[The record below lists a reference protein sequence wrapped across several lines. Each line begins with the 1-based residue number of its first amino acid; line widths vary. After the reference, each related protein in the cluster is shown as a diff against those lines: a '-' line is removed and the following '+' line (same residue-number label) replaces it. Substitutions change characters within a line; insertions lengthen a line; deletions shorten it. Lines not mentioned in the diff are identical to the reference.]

1 MKSGKY
7 GTIFE
12 PKELYSFVVKKDKDK
27 DKFVGDMAVDIAKT
41 NTDAV
46 VLALGNVKAVT
57 VDARLITEYNNVYYS
72 QINNY
77 DDIVNELEAHMKKY
91 NVNVLV
97 ENLSIPEMINH
108 EDDLV
113 VLARNNDVV
122 VVSIV

>member
-12 PKELYSFVVKKDKDK
+12 PKELYSFVVKKDK

-57 VDARLITEYNNVYYS
+57 VDARIITEYTNVYYS
-72 QINNY
+72 QFNNY
-77 DDIVNELEAHMKKY
+77 EDIINELETHMKKY

-97 ENLSIPEMINH
+97 VNLPIDEMIKH
-108 EDDLV
+108 EDDLGE
-113 VLARNNDVV
+113 LARNHDVV

>member
-12 PKELYSFVVKKDKDK
+12 PKELYSFVVKKDKE
-27 DKFVGDMAVDIAKT
+27 KFVGDMAVDIAKT

-77 DDIVNELEAHMKKY
+77 DDIVNELETHMKKY

-97 ENLSIPEMINH
+97 VNLSVPEMIKH

-122 VVSIV
+122 VVSVV

>member
-7 GTIFE
+7 GTILE
-12 PKELYSFVVKKDKDK
+12 PKELYSFVVKKDKE
-27 DKFVGDMAVDIAKT
+27 KFVGDMAVDIAKT

-77 DDIVNELEAHMKKY
+77 EDIVNELETHMKKY

-97 ENLSIPEMINH
+97 VNLSVSEMIKH
-108 EDDLV
+108 EDDLGE
-113 VLARNNDVV
+113 LARNHDVV

>member
-12 PKELYSFVVKKDKDK
+12 PKELYSFVVKKDKE
-27 DKFVGDMAVDIAKT
+27 KFVGDMAVDIAKT

-57 VDARLITEYNNVYYS
+57 VDARLITEYTNVYYS

-97 ENLSIPEMINH
+97 VNLPVSEMIKH
-108 EDDLV
+108 EDDLGE
-113 VLARNNDVV
+113 LARNHDVV

>member
-7 GTIFE
+7 GTILE
-12 PKELYSFVVKKDKDK
+12 PKELYSFVVKKDK

-97 ENLSIPEMINH
+97 VNLSIPEMINH

>member
-12 PKELYSFVVKKDKDK
+12 PKELYSFVVKKDKE
-27 DKFVGDMAVDIAKT
+27 KFVGDMAVDIAKT

-57 VDARLITEYNNVYYS
+57 VDARLITEYTNVYYS

-77 DDIVNELEAHMKKY
+77 DDIVNELETHMKKY

-97 ENLSIPEMINH
+97 VNLPVPEMIKH
-108 EDDLV
+108 EDDLA
-113 VLARNNDVV
+113 VLARNNDVI
-122 VVSIV
+122 VVSVV

>member
-7 GTIFE
+7 GTILE
-12 PKELYSFVVKKDKDK
+12 PKELYSFVVKKDKE
-27 DKFVGDMAVDIAKT
+27 KFVGDMAVDIAKT

-77 DDIVNELEAHMKKY
+77 EDIINELKTHMKKY

-97 ENLSIPEMINH
+97 VNLPVSEMIKH

-113 VLARNNDVV
+113 VLARNNDVI

>member
-12 PKELYSFVVKKDKDK
+12 PKELYSFVVKKDKE
-27 DKFVGDMAVDIAKT
+27 KFVGDMAVDIAKT

-57 VDARLITEYNNVYYS
+57 VDARLITEYTNVYYS

-97 ENLSIPEMINH
+97 VNLSIPEMIKH
-108 EDDLV
+108 EDDLGE
-113 VLARNNDVV
+113 LARNHDLV

>member
-12 PKELYSFVVKKDKDK
+12 PKELYSFVVKKDKE
-27 DKFVGDMAVDIAKT
+27 KFVGDMAVDIAKT
-41 NTDAV
+41 NTDEV

-57 VDARLITEYNNVYYS
+57 VDARLITEYTNVYYS

-97 ENLSIPEMINH
+97 VNLPVSEMIKH
-108 EDDLV
+108 EDDLGT
-113 VLARNNDVV
+113 LARNNDVV

>member
-27 DKFVGDMAVDIAKT
+27 FLGDMAVDIAKT

-46 VLALGNVKAVT
+46 VLTLGNVKAVT

-77 DDIVNELEAHMKKY
+77 DDIANELETHMKKY

-97 ENLSIPEMINH
+97 VNLSVPEMIKH
-108 EDDLV
+108 EDDLGE
-113 VLARNNDVV
+113 LARNHDVV

>member
-12 PKELYSFVVKKDKDK
+12 PKELYSFVVKKDKE
-27 DKFVGDMAVDIAKT
+27 KFMGDMAVDIAKT

-57 VDARLITEYNNVYYS
+57 VDARLITEYTNVYYS

-77 DDIVNELEAHMKKY
+77 DDIVNELETHMKKY
-91 NVNVLV
+91 NVNVLIV
-97 ENLSIPEMINH
+97 NLPAPEMIKH

-122 VVSIV
+122 VVSVV

>member
-12 PKELYSFVVKKDKDK
+12 PKELYSFVVKKDKE
-27 DKFVGDMAVDIAKT
+27 KFVGDMAVDIAKT

-57 VDARLITEYNNVYYS
+57 VDARLITEYTNVYYS

-97 ENLSIPEMINH
+97 VNLSVPEMIKH

-122 VVSIV
+122 VVSVV

>member
-12 PKELYSFVVKKDKDK
+12 PKELYSFVVKKDKE
-27 DKFVGDMAVDIAKT
+27 KFVGDMAVDIAKT

-57 VDARLITEYNNVYYS
+57 VDARLITEYTNVYYS

-97 ENLSIPEMINH
+97 VNLSVPEMIKH
-108 EDDLV
+108 EDDLGE
-113 VLARNNDVV
+113 LARNHDVV

>member
-12 PKELYSFVVKKDKDK
+12 PKELYSFVVKKDKE
-27 DKFVGDMAVDIAKT
+27 KFVGDMAVDIAKT

-57 VDARLITEYNNVYYS
+57 VDARLITEYTNVYYS
-72 QINNY
+72 QINSY
-77 DDIVNELEAHMKKY
+77 EDIVNELETHMKKY

-97 ENLSIPEMINH
+97 VNLSVPEMIKH
-108 EDDLV
+108 EDDLGE
-113 VLARNNDVV
+113 LARNHDVV

>member
-12 PKELYSFVVKKDKDK
+12 PKELYSFVVKKDKE
-27 DKFVGDMAVDIAKT
+27 KFMGDMAVDIVKT

-77 DDIVNELEAHMKKY
+77 EDIVNELETHIKKY

-97 ENLSIPEMINH
+97 VNLSVPEMIKH
-108 EDDLV
+108 EDDLA

>member
-12 PKELYSFVVKKDKDK
+12 PKELYSFVVKKDKE
-27 DKFVGDMAVDIAKT
+27 KFMGDMAVDIAKT

-57 VDARLITEYNNVYYS
+57 VDARLITEYTNVYYS

-97 ENLSIPEMINH
+97 VNLPIDEMIKH
-108 EDDLV
+108 EDDLGE
-113 VLARNNDVV
+113 LARNHDVV

>member
-12 PKELYSFVVKKDKDK
+12 PKELYSFVVKKDKE
-27 DKFVGDMAVDIAKT
+27 KFVGDMAVDIAKT

-57 VDARLITEYNNVYYS
+57 VDARLITEYTNVYYS

-97 ENLSIPEMINH
+97 VNLPIDEMIKH
-108 EDDLV
+108 EDDLGE
-113 VLARNNDVV
+113 LARNHDVV

>member
-12 PKELYSFVVKKDKDK
+12 PKELYSFVVKKDKA
-27 DKFVGDMAVDIAKT
+27 KFVGDMAVDIAKT

-57 VDARLITEYNNVYYS
+57 VDARLITEYTNVYYS

-97 ENLSIPEMINH
+97 VNLSVPEMIKH

>member
-12 PKELYSFVVKKDKDK
+12 PKELYSFVVKKDKE
-27 DKFVGDMAVDIAKT
+27 KFVGDMAVDIAKT

-57 VDARLITEYNNVYYS
+57 VDARLITEYKNVYYS

-77 DDIVNELEAHMKKY
+77 EDIVNELETHMKKY

-97 ENLSIPEMINH
+97 VNLPVPEMIKH
-108 EDDLV
+108 EDDLGE
-113 VLARNNDVV
+113 LARNHDVV
-122 VVSIV
+122 VVSVV

>member
-12 PKELYSFVVKKDKDK
+12 PKELYSFVVKKDKE
-27 DKFVGDMAVDIAKT
+27 KFVGDMAVDIAKT

-57 VDARLITEYNNVYYS
+57 VDARLITEYTNVYYS

-97 ENLSIPEMINH
+97 VNLSIPEMIKH

-113 VLARNNDVV
+113 VLARNNDVI

>member
-12 PKELYSFVVKKDKDK
+12 PKELYSFVVKKDKE
-27 DKFVGDMAVDIAKT
+27 KFMGDMAVDIAKT
-41 NTDAV
+41 NTAAV
-46 VLALGNVKAVT
+46 VLVLGNVKAVT
-57 VDARLITEYNNVYYS
+57 VDARLITEYTNVYYS

-97 ENLSIPEMINH
+97 VNLPVSEMIKH

-122 VVSIV
+122 VVSVV

>member
-27 DKFVGDMAVDIAKT
+27 FLGDMAVDIAKT
-41 NTDAV
+41 NNDAV

-57 VDARLITEYNNVYYS
+57 IDARLITEYTNVYYS

-77 DDIVNELEAHMKKY
+77 DDIVNELETYMKKY

-97 ENLSIPEMINH
+97 VNLPVSEMIKH

-122 VVSIV
+122 VVSVV

>member
-7 GTIFE
+7 GTILE

-27 DKFVGDMAVDIAKT
+27 FLGDMAVDIAKT

-57 VDARLITEYNNVYYS
+57 VDARLITEYTNVYYS
-72 QINNY
+72 QINSY
-77 DDIVNELEAHMKKY
+77 EDIVNELETHMKKY

-97 ENLSIPEMINH
+97 VNLPVSEMIKH

-113 VLARNNDVV
+113 MLARNNDVV

>member
-12 PKELYSFVVKKDKDK
+12 PKELYSFVVKKDKE
-27 DKFVGDMAVDIAKT
+27 KFVGDMAVDIAKT

-97 ENLSIPEMINH
+97 VNLSVPEMIKH
-108 EDDLV
+108 EDDLSE
-113 VLARNNDVV
+113 LARNNDAV

>member
-7 GTIFE
+7 GTILE
-12 PKELYSFVVKKDKDK
+12 PKELYSFVVKKDKA
-27 DKFVGDMAVDIAKT
+27 KFVGDMAVDIAKT

-57 VDARLITEYNNVYYS
+57 VDARLITEYTNVYYS
-72 QINNY
+72 QINSY
-77 DDIVNELEAHMKKY
+77 EDIVNELETHMKKY

-97 ENLSIPEMINH
+97 VNLPVSEMIKH

-113 VLARNNDVV
+113 MLARNNDVV

>member
-12 PKELYSFVVKKDKDK
+12 PKELYSFVVKKDKE
-27 DKFVGDMAVDIAKT
+27 KFVGDMAVDIAKT

-57 VDARLITEYNNVYYS
+57 VDARLITEYTNVYYS
-72 QINNY
+72 QINSY
-77 DDIVNELEAHMKKY
+77 EDIVNELEAHMKKY

-97 ENLSIPEMINH
+97 VNLSVPEMIKH
-108 EDDLV
+108 EDDLGE
-113 VLARNNDVV
+113 LARNNDVV
-122 VVSIV
+122 VVSVV

>member
-12 PKELYSFVVKKDKDK
+12 PKELYSFVVKKDK

-57 VDARLITEYNNVYYS
+57 VDARLITEYKNVYYS

-77 DDIVNELEAHMKKY
+77 EDIVNELETHMKKY

-97 ENLSIPEMINH
+97 VNLSVPEMIKH

-122 VVSIV
+122 VVSVV

>member
-12 PKELYSFVVKKDKDK
+12 PKELYSFVVKKDKE
-27 DKFVGDMAVDIAKT
+27 KFVGDMAVDIAKT

-57 VDARLITEYNNVYYS
+57 VDARLITEYTNVYYS

-97 ENLSIPEMINH
+97 VNLPVSEMIKH

-113 VLARNNDVV
+113 VLARNNDVI
-122 VVSIV
+122 VVSVV

>member
-12 PKELYSFVVKKDKDK
+12 PKELYSFVVKKDKE
-27 DKFVGDMAVDIAKT
+27 KFVGNMAVDIAKT

-57 VDARLITEYNNVYYS
+57 VDARIITEYTNVYYS
-72 QINNY
+72 QINSY
-77 DDIVNELEAHMKKY
+77 EDIVNELETHMKKY

-97 ENLSIPEMINH
+97 VNLSVPEMIKH
-108 EDDLV
+108 EDDLGE
-113 VLARNNDVV
+113 LARNHDVV

>member
-12 PKELYSFVVKKDKDK
+12 PKELYSFVVKKDKE
-27 DKFVGDMAVDIAKT
+27 KFMGDMAVDIAKT

-57 VDARLITEYNNVYYS
+57 VDARLITEYTNVYYS
-72 QINNY
+72 QINSY
-77 DDIVNELEAHMKKY
+77 EDIVNELETHMKKY

-97 ENLSIPEMINH
+97 VNLPVSEMIKH
-108 EDDLV
+108 EDDLSK
-113 VLARNNDVV
+113 LARNNDAV

>member
-12 PKELYSFVVKKDKDK
+12 PKELYSFVVKKDK

-57 VDARLITEYNNVYYS
+57 VDARLITEYTNVYYS
-72 QINNY
+72 QINSY
-77 DDIVNELEAHMKKY
+77 EDIVNELEAHMKKY

-97 ENLSIPEMINH
+97 VNLSVPEMIKH
-108 EDDLV
+108 EDDLGE
-113 VLARNNDVV
+113 LARNHDVV

>member
-7 GTIFE
+7 GTILE
-12 PKELYSFVVKKDKDK
+12 PKELYSFVVKKDK

-57 VDARLITEYNNVYYS
+57 VDARLITEYTNVYYS

-97 ENLSIPEMINH
+97 VNLSIPVMIKH
-108 EDDLV
+108 EDDLGE
-113 VLARNNDVV
+113 LARNHDVV

>member
-7 GTIFE
+7 GTILE
-12 PKELYSFVVKKDKDK
+12 PKELYSFVVKKDKE
-27 DKFVGDMAVDIAKT
+27 KFMGDMAVDIAKT

-77 DDIVNELEAHMKKY
+77 EDIVNELETHMKKY

-97 ENLSIPEMINH
+97 VNLPIDEMIKH
-108 EDDLV
+108 EDDLGE
-113 VLARNNDVV
+113 LARNHDVV

>member
-7 GTIFE
+7 GTILE
-12 PKELYSFVVKKDKDK
+12 PKELYSFVVKKDK

-57 VDARLITEYNNVYYS
+57 VDARLITEYTNVYYS

-97 ENLSIPEMINH
+97 VNLSIPEMIKH

>member
-12 PKELYSFVVKKDKDK
+12 PKELYSFVVKKDKE
-27 DKFVGDMAVDIAKT
+27 KFVGDMAVDIAKT

-57 VDARLITEYNNVYYS
+57 VDARLITEYTNVYYS

-97 ENLSIPEMINH
+97 VNLSIPEMIKH

>member
-7 GTIFE
+7 GTILE
-12 PKELYSFVVKKDKDK
+12 PKELYSFVVKKDKE
-27 DKFVGDMAVDIAKT
+27 KFVGDMAVDIAKT
-41 NTDAV
+41 NTDEV

-57 VDARLITEYNNVYYS
+57 VDARLITEYANVYYS

-97 ENLSIPEMINH
+97 VNLSVPEMIKH

-122 VVSIV
+122 VVSVV

>member
-12 PKELYSFVVKKDKDK
+12 PKELYSFVVKKDKE
-27 DKFVGDMAVDIAKT
+27 KFVGDMAVDIAKT

-97 ENLSIPEMINH
+97 VNLPVPEMVKH

-122 VVSIV
+122 VVSVV

>member
-12 PKELYSFVVKKDKDK
+12 PKELYSFVVKKDKE
-27 DKFVGDMAVDIAKT
+27 KFVGDMAVDIAKT

-77 DDIVNELEAHMKKY
+77 DDIVNELETHMKKY

-97 ENLSIPEMINH
+97 VNLPVPEMIKH

-113 VLARNNDVV
+113 VLARNNDVI
-122 VVSIV
+122 VVSVV